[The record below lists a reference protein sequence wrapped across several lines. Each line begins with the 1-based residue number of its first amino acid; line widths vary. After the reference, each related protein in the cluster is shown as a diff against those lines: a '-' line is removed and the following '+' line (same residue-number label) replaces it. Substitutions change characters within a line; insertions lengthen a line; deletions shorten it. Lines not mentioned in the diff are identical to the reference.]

1 MLSQREIDILSY
13 LSQRRNEFV
22 KSSEIATILQLS
34 DRTIRKYIK
43 TLKPEIEKNGA
54 TLIAKQGYGYQLKI
68 NLMIEFENFLKR
80 YLSTK
85 SVNQE
90 SINDSK
96 DRQYYILNL
105 LLFNKTAIT
114 IEQ

>member
-22 KSSEIATILQLS
+22 KSSEVATILQLS

-85 SVNQE
+85 SVDQE

-105 LLFNKTAIT
+105 LLLIRQLLRLSN
-114 IEQ
+114 